1 MLKFSGSSYLIS
13 DLSWGMLNS
22 PTIVTWE
29 HSYIY
34 AFTRSKEPLHLK
46 RKRDVGMV
54 HKETLPTS
62 LSR

>member
-1 MLKFSGSSYLIS
+1 
-13 DLSWGMLNS
+13 MLNS

-29 HSYIY
+29 HSYTY